1 MPGSSAEFK
10 PLHRLWRRLP
20 PGARRLWLAR
30 LSSALAPAPDSVAPR
45 TCDGIIV
52 AGEIARASGLGESA
66 RIMLRA
72 LEVLQVSTWP
82 MQAALP
88 VPGETLDPTTAPP
101 TTALMSP
108 SHAAA
113 LVLHVNA
120 PVLGGALLRL
130 PRRLPRGRRVIGYW
144 AWELQSVP
152 PSWRPARRL
161 VHEVWVPS
169 RFTAQAIEPLLPG
182 RVRVVP
188 HALALAPPRP
198 ARMDRAAFGLPDDAV
213 LVLVSFSLASAFE
226 RKNPMAAITAFRKA
240 FGNRS
245 DRILLLKVG
254 NGGHYTQDMR
264 RLREATDGAPNIHL
278 ETRMLSAAETHAL
291 TRMADIVLS
300 LHRSEGFGLVPAEAM
315 MLGRAVM
322 ATDWSATA
330 EFLDDRCGAPVG
342 YRLVPARDPRGI
354 SEADGAVWAD
364 ADTDQAAR
372 LLTAL
377 ADAPER
383 RAVLGDAAQR
393 AAHAR
398 FNGDGLSEALAAI
411 GYRMPAPG

>member
-1 MPGSSAEFK
+1 MPGSSAAFK

-30 LSSALAPAPDSVAPR
+30 LSSALAPAPDSTGPR
-45 TCDGIIV
+45 SCDGIIV

-72 LEVLQVSTWP
+72 LEALQVPTWP
-82 MQAALP
+82 LHAALP
-88 VPGETLDPTTAPP
+88 VPGEALDPIAAPTAP
-101 TTALMSP
+101 SR
-108 SHAAA
+108 SAA

-120 PVLGGALLRL
+120 PVLGSALLRL

-152 PSWRPARRL
+152 PSWWPARRL

-169 RFTAQAIEPLLPG
+169 HFTAQAIEPLLPG

-188 HALALAPPRP
+188 HALALAPPLP
-198 ARMDRAAFGLPDDAV
+198 ARMERAAFGLPEEAV
-213 LVLVSFSLASAFE
+213 VVLVSFSLASAFE

-240 FGNRS
+240 FGNRP
-245 DRILLLKVG
+245 DRILVLKVG
-254 NGGHYTQDMR
+254 HGGHYAQDMQH
-264 RLREATDGAPNIHL
+264 LREAADGAPNIHL
-278 ETRMLSAAETHAL
+278 ETRMLTAAETHAL

-322 ATDWSATA
+322 ATDWSATT
-330 EFLDDRCGAPVG
+330 EFLDEQCGVPVG

-372 LLTAL
+372 ALAAL

-383 RAVLGDAAQR
+383 RATLGEAAQR
-393 AAHAR
+393 AARTR
-398 FNGDGLSEALAAI
+398 FNGDGLRQALAAI
-411 GYRMPAPG
+411 GCSVPAPR

>member
-20 PGARRLWLAR
+20 PQSRRLWLAR
-30 LSSALAPAPDSVAPR
+30 LSSALAPAPDRLAPR

-66 RIMLRA
+66 RIMSRA
-72 LEVLQVSTWP
+72 LEALQVRTWP

-88 VPGETLDPTTAPP
+88 VPGEALDPIAAP
-101 TTALMSP
+101 TTPP
-108 SHAAA
+108 SSSAA

-120 PVLGGALLRL
+120 PVLGSALLRL
-130 PRRLPRGRRVIGYW
+130 PRGLPRGRRVIGYW

-182 RVRVVP
+182 RVRVVA
-188 HALALAPPRP
+188 HALALAPPLP
-198 ARMDRAAFGLPDDAV
+198 AHMDRAAFGLPAQAV
-213 LVLVSFSLASAFE
+213 LVLVSFSVASAFE
-226 RKNPMAAITAFRKA
+226 RKNPLAAVAAFRKA
-240 FGNRS
+240 FGKRS
-245 DRILLLKVG
+245 DRILVLKVG
-254 NGGHYTQDMR
+254 HAGHYAQDMQ
-264 RLREATDGAPNIHL
+264 RLREAVDGAPNIHL
-278 ETRMLSAAETHAL
+278 ETRMLTAAETHAL
-291 TRMADIVLS
+291 TRIADIVLS

-315 MLGRAVM
+315 MLGRAVI
-322 ATDWSATA
+322 ATDWSATS
-330 EFLDDRCGAPVG
+330 EFLDDRCGVPVG

-354 SEADGAVWAD
+354 SEAEGAVWAD

-372 LLTAL
+372 ALAFL

-383 RAVLGDAAQR
+383 RAALGDAAQR
-393 AAHAR
+393 AAATR
-398 FNGDGLSEALAAI
+398 FDGDGLRRALAAI
-411 GYRMPAPG
+411 GCSLRTPE